1 MHCTLE
7 ILTFD
12 PLNFAR
18 DHSNFNAS
26 IQEEEFISAL
36 KDSADYYIQQ
46 QSLNNMYMMK
56 HQIFLNFVL
65 LSLTELY
72 LQQNMQ
78 ASC

>member
-12 PLNFAR
+12 PLNYTT
-18 DHSNFNAS
+18 DHSNFIES